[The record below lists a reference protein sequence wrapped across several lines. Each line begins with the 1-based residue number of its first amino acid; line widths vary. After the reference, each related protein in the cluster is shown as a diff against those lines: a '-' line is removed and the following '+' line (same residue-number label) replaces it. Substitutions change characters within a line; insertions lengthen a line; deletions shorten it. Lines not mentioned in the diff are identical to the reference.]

1 MRDIGFETVRIIEN
15 GSLIYNVS
23 GVYLAIKRL
32 FDIIGALLLSLF
44 MLPLF
49 VLICLFIRLIYGKPV
64 LIGEERRGYRGNVFK
79 MLRFRPLSKDGKCLI
94 IKAGLDMLPALIN
107 VIKGDLSLV
116 GPWPPTI
123 FETLSYKPRHIL
135 RLSAKPGI
143 TGLWSVYR
151 TDRGNIDETTKVDLK
166 YIRERNLRFDLYIF
180 LKTISMFIRPQ
191 KKLKDEKPRP
201 YVP

>member
-1 MRDIGFETVRIIEN
+1 MFREYT
-15 GSLIYNVS
+15 
-23 GVYLAIKRL
+23 
-32 FDIIGALLLSLF
+32 LLSKGFLTLSGF
-44 MLPLF
+44 IVDFASLSSLC
-49 VLICLFIRLIYGKPV
+49 LICLFIRLIYGKPV

-79 MLRFRPLSKDGKCLI
+79 MLRFRPISKNGKFDNE
-94 IKAGLDMLPALIN
+94 KAGLDMLPALIN

-143 TGLWSVYR
+143 TGLWRIYR
-151 TDRGNIDETTKVDLK
+151 TDRGNVDEMTKVDLK

-180 LKTISMFIRPQ
+180 LKTISMLIRPQ
-191 KKLKDEKPRP
+191 KEHKNEKLRFICPMKYKGWESPL
-201 YVP
+201 